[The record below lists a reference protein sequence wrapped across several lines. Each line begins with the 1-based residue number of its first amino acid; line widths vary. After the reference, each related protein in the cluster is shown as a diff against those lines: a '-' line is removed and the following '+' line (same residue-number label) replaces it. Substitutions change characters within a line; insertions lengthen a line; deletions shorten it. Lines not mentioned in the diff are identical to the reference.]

1 MGQYICMI
9 IIEKR
14 FTPSQV
20 AEVLGVKVGTIYAML
35 SKGEIQAYHVGRRRV
50 FTESQVNQYKA
61 HRSTVE
67 VDMTYACGPAL
78 QL

>member
-1 MGQYICMI
+1 MKNM
-9 IIEKR
+9 EER
-14 FTPSQV
+14 FSPSQV
-20 AEVLGVKVGTIYAML
+20 AEILGVKVGTIYAML
-35 SKGEIQAYHVGRRRV
+35 SRGEIQAYHVGRRRV
-50 FTESQVNQYKA
+50 FTESQVKQFKA

>member
-1 MGQYICMI
+1 MKNM
-9 IIEKR
+9 EER

-20 AEVLGVKVGTIYAML
+20 AELLGVKVGTIYAML
-35 SKGEIQAYHVGRRRV
+35 SRGEIQAYHVGRRRV
-50 FTESQVNQYKA
+50 FTESQVRQFKA
-61 HRSTVE
+61 NRRTVE